1 MTTTEPS
8 VGLLISQDLFF
19 SSKVTGTARELGLTV
34 ESKGNLRKALSKV
47 AEGQYGCLILDLAMP
62 GVVVADVIA
71 ATKSLPDEDRP
82 KVIAFC
88 SHVHTA
94 RLEEAR
100 QAGCDDVMPRSKFSA
115 TLPELLKRSLG
126 K

>member
-1 MTTTEPS
+1 MTTTESPAA
-8 VGLLISQDLFF
+8 LLISQDLFF
-19 SSKVTGTARELGLTV
+19 VSKVTGTARELGLTV
-34 ESKGNLRKALSKV
+34 ESEGNRREALSK
-47 AEGQYGCLILDLAMP
+47 AAGGQYGCLILDLAMP

-71 ATKSLPDEDRP
+71 ATKSLPDKDRP
-82 KVIAFC
+82 KVIAFG
-88 SHVHTA
+88 SHVLTA